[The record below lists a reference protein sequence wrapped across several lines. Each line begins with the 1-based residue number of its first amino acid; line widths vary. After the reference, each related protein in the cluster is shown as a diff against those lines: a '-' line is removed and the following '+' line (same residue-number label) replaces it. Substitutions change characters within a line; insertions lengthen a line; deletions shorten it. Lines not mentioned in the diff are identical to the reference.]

1 MPSKS
6 WGCNDIRAAV
16 DFPGTTS
23 GGRHGDS
30 NVKKWLDLGRD
41 HRAGVTDRDHHRTR
55 GVAARSGELAREI
68 LSLCRQSA
76 NRAGLARRAELA
88 AAGLSSE
95 MLALTGLPKPEDVA
109 REELIEESE
118 YDIEPQSWL
127 RSV

>member
-1 MPSKS
+1 MATATSKS
-6 WGCNDIRAAV
+6 GSISVETTEQGLPIGITIEREELRRA
-16 DFPGTTS
+16 P
-23 GGRHGDS
+23 
-30 NVKKWLDLGRD
+30 
-41 HRAGVTDRDHHRTR
+41 
-55 GVAARSGELAREI
+55 GELAREI